1 MGSSDGWLCRLL
13 ECFIQLELVAVH
25 LCFCSCRLLEGIEL
39 YKEDWE
45 KIASYVGKSQSAC
58 LTHFVRLP
66 IEDPYVD
73 DLLNW
78 TGTDLPLVT
87 LHFSP

>member
-1 MGSSDGWLCRLL
+1 LLPPCR
-13 ECFIQLELVAVH
+13 CGCCCCCCC
-25 LCFCSCRLLEGIEL
+25 CFCYSRLLEGIEL

-78 TGTDLPLVT
+78 TGTDFHKGYPN
-87 LHFSP
+87 